1 MDKLNEIWS
10 YIQPWIPTIIS
21 VLTAIGAVCYAIY
34 KIVKLVKELKSD
46 TQKTNEQL
54 KNDVVSSFKNVVFK
68 HDIAPL
74 VESKLKSLDEKAL
87 AEVKD
92 LIKNNTEKYEK
103 LINILSKF
111 SAFFDDS
118 ITISQETKNE
128 LKTAISEAK
137 TDIEKD
143 PEPVESEI
151 IFEEPIVEK
160 KEKKVIKR

>member
-87 AEVKD
+87 VEVKD